1 VRLLLDTHTL
11 LWVLTDAPQLAEN
24 ARGAILDTSNVV
36 AVSPVSAWELEAKR
50 ALGKLDA
57 PTDFVEQVDRLRF
70 VAVPITLEHGV
81 AAGRLP
87 HHHRDPF
94 DRMLVAQAQLED
106 FAIVTRDSRI
116 ALYDVGVMRA

>member
-1 VRLLLDTHTL
+1 
-11 LWVLTDAPQLAEN
+11 
-24 ARGAILDTSNVV
+24 VV

-57 PTDFVEQVDRLRF
+57 PTDLVEQVDRLRF
-70 VAVPITLEHGV
+70 VPVPITLEHGV

-87 HHHRDPF
+87 LHHRDPF